1 MERAGSGAMT
11 TTEALFAAVAAVCL
25 VCTVV
30 MIALIHAAP
39 LDNGQDEA

>member
-1 MERAGSGAMT
+1 MT